1 MVTFQV
7 SDMTCGHCAGTITRA
22 VADVDKSAQV
32 EIQIPRRLVRVS
44 STASAA
50 QLAEAIQNA
59 GYTARQVLDAAEGT
73 PAAAAA
79 QRSGCGCGC
88 GTTKSAPVDA
98 GQPTAPVRSSCC
110 G

>member
-22 VADVDKSAQV
+22 IAAVDKSAQV

-44 STASAA
+44 STASAT
-50 QLAEAIQNA
+50 QLAKAIQNA
-59 GYTARQVLDAAEGT
+59 GYTARQVLGATEG
-73 PAAAAA
+73 AAAAA
-79 QRSGCGCGC
+79 QPSGCGCGC
-88 GTTKSAPVDA
+88 GTPKLAPVDA
-98 GQPTAPVRSSCC
+98 GQQAAPARGSCC